1 MSRRE
6 RLATRPTTRTS
17 RTLITRA
24 SVTLACW
31 TAPRTAP
38 YSVTPPA
45 SGQTPSPTAEVQ
57 SYYLDGRRYIVFS
70 HFFRLFVGLLPC
82 SLLSVLEKK
91 RLQPVVEV
99 QNDK

>member
-70 HFFRLFVGLLPC
+70 HFFSFVCWFVALFTVI
-82 SLLSVLEKK
+82 SFREKT
-91 RLQPVVEV
+91 VTASG
-99 QNDK
+99 